1 MNPLNS
7 EKNNFL
13 SFSCFHLSVFSVH
26 VYKTV
31 ITTTKLLL
39 LIIIYPYCMQVIN
52 LEKQS
57 NFKGPVA

>member
-7 EKNNFL
+7 EKTNFL
-13 SFSCFHLSVFSVH
+13 SFSCFRLSVFPVH

-57 NFKGPVA
+57 NFKGRVA